1 MSEVLRFPARVRIGR
16 PKPKPPR
23 DEDHNVALVQVEAQ
37 IEIGFRMLTEIAQ
50 AQMARLALAGHPPA
64 QVREE
69 MRRWLAVA
77 IHKADQEA
85 CK

>member
-23 DEDHNVALVQVEAQ
+23 GEDPSVALVQVEAQ
-37 IEIGFRMLTEIAQ
+37 IEIGFRMLTEIAR
-50 AQMARLALAGHPPA
+50 AQMSRLALAGHPPE

-69 MRRWLAVA
+69 MRRWLALA

>member
-1 MSEVLRFPARVRIGR
+1 MSEVLRFPAQLRIER

-23 DEDHNVALVQVEAQ
+23 DEDPSVALVQVEAQ
-37 IEIGFRMLTEIAQ
+37 IEIGFRIMTEIAQ
-50 AQMARLALAGHPPA
+50 AQMSRLALAGHTPE